1 MYLCGRR
8 YRVIRKL
15 GEGGF
20 SKVYLVEDQVL
31 KNTWAVKEI
40 GESDQL
46 NYFAVRAE
54 ISVLSK
60 VSHPGIVRITD
71 VFSSN
76 GHIYIVMDHIRG
88 RNLQKILKSCGKLQ
102 EKLVFNWGR
111 ELCEAVAYLHSM
123 EPPVIIGDL
132 KPQNIMVRPDGHIVL
147 IDFGAAS
154 TEHNKDSEGFSFATK
169 KWAAPEQIKNGTSD
183 KRSDIYSL
191 GRVLDAISGKDKP
204 LGMDLVIKRCTM
216 KDPRFRYRSAGGVMR
231 DLAIIRNLGK
241 IAAGAL
247 ILLLAAGLI
256 TAGGRAGRA
265 ESVRDTGSIEA
276 EKNRQSY
283 DQALRCFYDLQD
295 YDGMALYLGGLSE
308 EEYPEKDYYL
318 ELSRMLSGETD
329 EGNIGYI
336 IERFEEFN
344 ERDILPED
352 RGRYIKNA
360 FCIVKAWLSCE
371 TEDRYDRAYAGILK
385 IMDHCGEEEIYRK
398 DAKKLA
404 VNILILKGREK
415 EEDRSSAY
423 HEAIEYM
430 EKLLSES
437 GDDKEEY
444 IARKMDEAELYSELG
459 EYEKA
464 LDIYADTEAIYPLD
478 PAIRY
483 FAHLSLLMQTEADR
497 AEVEELW
504 ERTEEVEGIKE
515 DVSYSV
521 MKERV
526 AGYHEDKN
534 H

>member
-204 LGMDLVIKRCTM
+204 LGMDLERSEVSLQKRRGCHEGSCHYKKPG
-216 KDPRFRYRSAGGVMR
+216 KDSGRSSYSSSGSRSYNSRRQSGQGGV
-231 DLAIIRNLGK
+231 G
-241 IAAGAL
+241 
-247 ILLLAAGLI
+247 
-256 TAGGRAGRA
+256 
-265 ESVRDTGSIEA
+265 TG
-276 EKNRQSY
+276 
-283 DQALRCFYDLQD
+283 
-295 YDGMALYLGGLSE
+295 
-308 EEYPEKDYYL
+308 
-318 ELSRMLSGETD
+318 
-329 EGNIGYI
+329 
-336 IERFEEFN
+336 
-344 ERDILPED
+344 
-352 RGRYIKNA
+352 
-360 FCIVKAWLSCE
+360 
-371 TEDRYDRAYAGILK
+371 
-385 IMDHCGEEEIYRK
+385 YRK
-398 DAKKLA
+398 
-404 VNILILKGREK
+404 
-415 EEDRSSAY
+415 
-423 HEAIEYM
+423 H
-430 EKLLSES
+430 
-437 GDDKEEY
+437 
-444 IARKMDEAELYSELG
+444 
-459 EYEKA
+459 
-464 LDIYADTEAIYPLD
+464 
-478 PAIRY
+478 
-483 FAHLSLLMQTEADR
+483 
-497 AEVEELW
+497 
-504 ERTEEVEGIKE
+504 
-515 DVSYSV
+515 
-521 MKERV
+521 
-526 AGYHEDKN
+526 
-534 H
+534 